1 MPAAGDRDG
10 ELEEQVTRDRTQRTN
25 DTVVTTESEAGA
37 SRFVVSVV
45 YNDLFDL
52 IGSCVP

>member
-10 ELEEQVTRDRTQRTN
+10 ELEEQVTKDRTQRTN
-25 DTVVTTESEAGA
+25 DTVVTTESEAEA

-45 YNDLFDL
+45 YNELFDL